1 MFFFPL
7 YFAFALSE
15 PLYRRDICV
24 VCSSSS
30 SFSLFSF
37 LLRRTRVRWKLF
49 HSRSSSSSSINR
61 STSNVKENVCYI
73 YICLIHTYMCMCML
87 IFVLVFD
94 TADDHFLEDFPIFK
108 SSNYCQQLSHS
119 HSVSI
124 FVHPTTNAA
133 AALSLAHSLAQS
145 DGIVYIFDCNNFF
158 NKKKAKF
165 FGSNFVTHSSF

>member
-1 MFFFPL
+1 
-7 YFAFALSE
+7 
-15 PLYRRDICV
+15 
-24 VCSSSS
+24 
-30 SFSLFSF
+30 
-37 LLRRTRVRWKLF
+37 
-49 HSRSSSSSSINR
+49 
-61 STSNVKENVCYI
+61 
-73 YICLIHTYMCMCML
+73 ML

-133 AALSLAHSLAQS
+133 AAALSLAHSLAQS